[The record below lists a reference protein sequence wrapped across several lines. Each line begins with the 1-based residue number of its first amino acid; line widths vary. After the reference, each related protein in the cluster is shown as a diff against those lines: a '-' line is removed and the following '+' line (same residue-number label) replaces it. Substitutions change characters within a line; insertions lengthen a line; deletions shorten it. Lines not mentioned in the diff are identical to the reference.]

1 MKRIKY
7 TTYFDIENF
16 NITNGALEH
25 FKQNKIDMIDVLILI
40 EKHKFNEDEN
50 PSEEDLQANV
60 NALHNG
66 GMFLSVYNVANEKV
80 YIISYIDPKE
90 TKSLETTVL
99 LSSEY

>member
-1 MKRIKY
+1 MDRPRNGIAMLIFRFFYWKLKDLIK
-7 TTYFDIENF
+7 NF

-25 FKQNKIDMIDVLILI
+25 FKQNKIDMIDILILI

-66 GMFLSVYNVANEKV
+66 GMFLSVYNIANEKV
-80 YIISYIDPKE
+80 YIIS
-90 TKSLETTVL
+90 
-99 LSSEY
+99 